1 MKTINY
7 KSSPKLIL
15 ISFILLNFIFCSEL
29 FPQITQ
35 WTSKGNGGGGALFSP
50 AISPHNTGEVYIAC
64 DMSELFHT
72 TDLGINW
79 DQTDFREMTGNNG
92 AKVQFTNDP
101 LKMYCVNFENDLMT
115 PFKTTD
121 GGTVWSPLLSDPTF
135 GETFSLH
142 ADINNFNNILISDY
156 TRLYYSTNGGNTF
169 TLKYTNPSGCYV
181 AGVFFDGGNIYV
193 CLDNGLLVSTNS
205 GSTFSLSAIGGIP
218 GTESIVSFT
227 AAKES
232 GVVRFLCVTLGNGDV
247 YPGVTGAD
255 HYSYKNIYSIDWGAP
270 NWSLK
275 TSGIISGH
283 HPFFVSMAK
292 NNINVCYSGG
302 GSDAGDPVIYKTTNG
317 GNNWNSILLT
327 NNNQNIFTGWS
338 GYGGDRGWSYGEYAL
353 GFESAPYDI
362 NKVIITDLGFP
373 HITTDGGATW
383 KQMYVN
389 PADQNP
395 MNSPTPKGKNYRSTG
410 LENTSCWWMTW
421 ADSLN
426 IFSSYSDIKGT
437 RSTDGGNYWSF
448 NYTGHNYNSMYQS
461 VKHPVSGILYGGV
474 SSAHDIYQS
483 TYLTDARLDGATGA
497 ILFSTNKGAAWQT
510 MHDFG
515 DPVIGLA
522 LDPNNTNKMYAS
534 VIHSTAGGIFVSG
547 NIQNGSSSTWT
558 KLSNPPRTEGHP
570 FNIKVLNDGTLLC
583 SYSGRR
589 NSSGTFTASSGIFIS
604 TNSGSSWTDRSASGM
619 HYWTKDVT
627 VDPHDAG
634 QNTWYVSVF
643 SGWGGPPNGLGGLYK
658 TTNRGVNWTK
668 INSLDRVG
676 SCTISPVDPDEMYM
690 STEVNGLWYSH
701 NINSPTPIFT
711 EVQSYKFRQPERIFY
726 NPYNVNEVWV
736 TSFGNGIKR
745 GYTSAPVI
753 SLGLTVFIEGFW
765 NGVTQVQDT
774 VRVYL
779 RNGTSPYVRVDSAS
793 AILNASGYATVNFA
807 NAVSGNYYLEISH
820 RNALETWSSTPVSL
834 PTGSNTDYDFS
845 TTQSKAYGNN
855 LILKN
860 GKWSL
865 YSGDTDG
872 SGIIELGDILN
883 VYNDGINFVSG
894 YTATDVNGDNIISL
908 DDILI
913 VYNNAAGFV
922 AVISP

>member
-1 MKTINY
+1 
-7 KSSPKLIL
+7 
-15 ISFILLNFIFCSEL
+15 
-29 FPQITQ
+29 
-35 WTSKGNGGGGALFSP
+35 
-50 AISPHNTGEVYIAC
+50 
-64 DMSELFHT
+64 MSELFHT

-135 GETFSLH
+135 GETYSLH

-156 TRLYYSTNGGNTF
+156 TQLYYSTNGGNSF
-169 TLKYTNPSGCYV
+169 TLKYTNASGCYV
-181 AGVFFDGGNIYV
+181 AGVFFDGSNIYV

-255 HYSYKNIYSIDWGAP
+255 HYSYKNIYSIDWGAA

-283 HPFFVSMAK
+283 HPFFISMAK

-658 TTNRGVNWTK
+658 TTNRGVSWIK

-701 NINSPTPIFT
+701 NINSPTPSFT

-820 RNALETWSSTPVSL
+820 RNALQTWSSTPVSL
-834 PTGSNTDYDFS
+834 VNGSNTDYDFS